1 MADVVDTMFGW
12 FLEIL
17 EWLFK
22 AFLKVCGWILK
33 LLWIGIK
40 ALFGLIV
47 GLFRKDNGDTAG
59 QAPVSTESSAV
70 SSPEGPSES
79 APAMR
84 SYDDLLSDIAAID
97 NSSDAEQSA
106 QDRLMNIELT
116 GLLHNSLTYA
126 QKARLLKKGEEILS
140 EITKDPIER
149 GTFFGNLV
157 STAYG
162 LINHMTDNAVQDR
175 ADKYKAGLDPNN
187 QEVEL
192 EPLGNYI
199 IDIMNIV
206 AAMYSPDGKAS
217 FKIEMLEGI
226 DLPTWAGDL
235 T

>member
-1 MADVVDTMFGW
+1 MADVVDSMFGW

-84 SYDDLLSDIAAID
+84 SYDDLLCDIAVID

-116 GLLHNSLTYA
+116 DLLHNSLTYA
-126 QKARLLKKGEEILS
+126 PKARLLKKGEEKLS
-140 EITKDPIER
+140 DITKGPIER

-162 LINHMTDNAVQDR
+162 LINHMTDNAVQDH
-175 ADKYKAGLDPNN
+175 ADKYKAGLDPNY

-217 FKIEMLEGI
+217 FRIEMLEGI
-226 DLPTWAGDL
+226 DLPTWTGDL

>member
-22 AFLKVCGWILK
+22 AFLKVCGWFFK

-47 GLFRKDNGDTAG
+47 GLFRKDNSDVAG
-59 QAPVSTESSAV
+59 LAPVSTESPSV
-70 SSPEGPSES
+70 SSPEVSSES
-79 APAMR
+79 APTMR
-84 SYDDLLSDIAAID
+84 SYDDLLNDIAAVV
-97 NSSDAEQSA
+97 NSSDAEQKA

-116 GLLHNSLTYA
+116 GLLHNGLTYA
-126 QKARLLKKGEEILS
+126 QKARLLKKGEEKLA

-157 STAYG
+157 ITAYG

-217 FKIEMLEGI
+217 FKIEMLEGV

-235 T
+235 H

>member
-12 FLEIL
+12 LLEIF
-17 EWLFK
+17 EWLIK

-33 LLWIGIK
+33 LFWIGIK
-40 ALFGLIV
+40 SILGLIV
-47 GLFRKDNGDTAG
+47 GLFRKDDRDNTEY
-59 QAPVSTESSAV
+59 PTISTRSPSELSTEV
-70 SSPEGPSES
+70 PSES
-79 APAMR
+79 ALAMR
-84 SYDDLLSDIAAID
+84 SYDDLLSDIATID

-106 QDRLMNIELT
+106 QDLLMNIELT

-126 QKARLLKKGEEILS
+126 QKARLLKKGEEKLT
-140 EITKDPIER
+140 EITNDPIER

-157 STAYG
+157 STAYD
-162 LINHMTDNAVQDR
+162 LINNMTNNAVQDH

-217 FKIEMLEGI
+217 FRVEMLEGI
-226 DLPTWAGDL
+226 DLPMWAGDIA
-235 T
+235 